1 MSIDRLERRLPEVL
15 TELALPRIPDYV
27 DELLDRTAAAPQRP
41 AWSFPERWFPLST
54 MTATLPGFRRTSP
67 RLLFA
72 LVALVALIAA
82 SIAVYI
88 GSQTKLP
95 PLFGVA
101 RNGLVVTHDATGV
114 VVIDPATG
122 ARRTLFAGQDLCCVE
137 IAPDGQRI
145 AYLTVPVAGDDPTAM
160 TVARLD
166 GTVLRTFDAA
176 TIGSLNWI
184 AWSPTDN
191 GLLLTRSNGG
201 ILVDL
206 SSGRMTDVAMPANA
220 ASAVWIGT
228 SGDLLV
234 TTWKGEGATIHAY
247 RVTPGS
253 SAAPVE
259 IPLVFAA
266 EWPVLSPDATKFAY
280 DSWGPGDGQQGRIH
294 VVDLATGKDV
304 AITPEGLE
312 PADDLHQ
319 FGGAAWSPDGS
330 WISVMAYTSNFDSVA
345 LLPAGGGAP
354 RYLGPKLPL
363 SAQTGADDV
372 VTRFSPDGT
381 SLLATYRYLH
391 ETWLLPLDGSPGR
404 TVPWEIGNAVDWQR
418 LAP

>member
-1 MSIDRLERRLPEVL
+1 
-15 TELALPRIPDYV
+15 
-27 DELLDRTAAAPQRP
+27 
-41 AWSFPERWFPLST
+41 

-67 RLLFA
+67 RLLIA
-72 LVALVALIAA
+72 LVVLAALIAA
-82 SIAVYI
+82 SIAVYV

-114 VVIDPATG
+114 VSIDPATG
-122 ARRTLFAGQDLCCVE
+122 VRRTLFAGKDLCCVE
-137 IAPDGQRI
+137 IAPDGQRM
-145 AYLTVPVAGDDPTAM
+145 AYLTVRVDGSDPTAM

-166 GTVLRTFDAA
+166 GTVLQTFDAA
-176 TIGSLNWI
+176 TIGGLNWI
-184 AWSPTDN
+184 AWSPTDDT
-191 GLLLTRSNGG
+191 LLLTQSNGG

-206 SSGRMTDVAMPANA
+206 ATGEMTDIPMPAHA
-220 ASAVWIGT
+220 AAAAWIGT

-234 TTWKGEGATIHAY
+234 TTWWASTVQAY
-247 RVTPGS
+247 RLTPGS

-294 VVDLATGKDV
+294 VVDLATGTDV

-312 PADDLHQ
+312 PPDDLHQ
-319 FGGAAWSPDGS
+319 FGGAA
-330 WISVMAYTSNFDSVA
+330 VA
-345 LLPAGGGAP
+345 LIPAGGGAP
-354 RYLGPKLPL
+354 RYIGPKLPL

-381 SLLATYRYLH
+381 SLLATYRYLG